1 MPNNRVVFSVVCYP
15 GSHAL
20 HAFLLMG
27 FKGLF
32 RGEGPPGDSMPN
44 IGMSASAYLLLV
56 AIASALSGCPLA
68 VNLNVSTDKPFTV
81 YLIVDKP
88 VEVNLDADLAVTKVP
103 PIHADV
109 GVSKL
114 PPIRLGL

>member
-1 MPNNRVVFSVVCYP
+1 MGAQRWLTARGGWLLTDSWLASPLYSSMRLPRFSPTKVHRHWQKRVLPS
-15 GSHAL
+15 
-20 HAFLLMG
+20 
-27 FKGLF
+27 
-32 RGEGPPGDSMPN
+32 
-44 IGMSASAYLLLV
+44 ILLV
-56 AIASALSGCPLA
+56 AIASALSGCPLT
-68 VNLNVSTDKPFTV
+68 VNLNVSTDKPIPV

-88 VEVNLDADLAVTKVP
+88 VEVRLDAGLAVTKVP